1 MNRTTIARA
10 IATAL
15 LGSAVLVTSVPA
27 LSQHHGEG
35 HRGARMS
42 QMTDADRAQMRER
55 MQARMS
61 QRLDRLA
68 SRLEIKASQHEAWEA
83 YRKVRTSNFETRPQR
98 PARDADAATVI
109 MFRAEMAQRRA
120 QHLTTMAQATA
131 NLQQVLEPQQRKV
144 LDQIVREAGARGK
157 RGGHHHG
164 GRHGGERHGFG
175 PRA

>member
-27 LSQHHGEG
+27 LSQHHGES

-68 SRLEIKASQHEAWEA
+68 SRLEIKASQQEAWEA
-83 YRKVRTSNFETRPQR
+83 YRKVRTSFSETRPQR
-98 PARDADAATVI
+98 PARDADAATV
-109 MFRAEMAQRRA
+109 MKFRAEMAQRRA

-157 RGGHHHG
+157 RGGHRHGGSRGGGHHHG
-164 GRHGGERHGFG
+164 GG
-175 PRA
+175 RA